1 MEQRNII
8 SSMIFFLLAVFV
20 LILSLN
26 LGIGSWSNPQ
36 AGFMPFWTSLL
47 VIIFSVILFGMS
59 YRNKAIAVR
68 FADLWHQVS
77 WQKMVMTVAG
87 LAVYSAVLPQAGYLI
102 ATAVLMTILF
112 RLSSMKIR
120 AAAFSAALSV
130 GFSYGLFHFILKTPL
145 PRGIW
150 GF

>member
-1 MEQRNII
+1 MDQRNII
-8 SSMIFFLLAVFV
+8 SSMIFFLLAAFV

-26 LGIGSWSNPQ
+26 LGIGSWNDPQ
-36 AGFMPFWTSLL
+36 AGFMPFWTSVLI
-47 VIIFSVILFGMS
+47 IIFSVILFGMTC
-59 YRNKAIAVR
+59 RNKAIAVR
-68 FADLWHQVS
+68 FADLWHKVS
-77 WQKMVMTVAG
+77 WQKMVMTAAG
-87 LAVYSAVLPQAGYLI
+87 LAVYIAVLPQAGYLL

-120 AAAFSAALSV
+120 AAVFSAVLSV